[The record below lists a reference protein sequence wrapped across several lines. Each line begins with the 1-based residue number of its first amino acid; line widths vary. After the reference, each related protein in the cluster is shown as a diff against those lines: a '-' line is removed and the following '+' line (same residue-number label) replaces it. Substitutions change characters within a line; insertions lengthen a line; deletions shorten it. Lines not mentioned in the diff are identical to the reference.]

1 MSRAYTLLSSGGR
14 RSKGP
19 SHLYVLALGAEQY
32 VQFPPG
38 YRVPGELSGLVT
50 RAHPQQNCHSSGG
63 GTGVFLRS
71 PEQTERRYVPGY
83 CLAVEKEMQCEGQ
96 NTDS

>member
-38 YRVPGELSGLVT
+38 YRVPGELSGLAVLGSNLLT
-50 RAHPQQNCHSSGG
+50 FQRG
-63 GTGVFLRS
+63 
-71 PEQTERRYVPGY
+71 PELQKEERFAQGHQPVVQLLQAQTAEPDCV
-83 CLAVEKEMQCEGQ
+83 V
-96 NTDS
+96 